1 MRRRGE
7 NRRLTAVL
15 ILGEAAALGVV
26 LVLLGTYIWMSLSGY
41 YEVLV
46 RTNTYGEHNAELAL
60 LCVAA
65 VLVTV
70 DVVRR
75 LVRLRREVVREHGK

>member
-1 MRRRGE
+1 MRRRRG
-7 NRRLTAVL
+7 NRRLTLAL
-15 ILGEAAALGVV
+15 IAGEGIALGVV
-26 LVLLGTYIWMSLSGY
+26 LVFLGTYIWMSLSGC
-41 YEVLV
+41 YEVLL
-46 RTNTYGEHNAELAL
+46 RTNTYGEHYAELAL

-75 LVRLRREVVREHGK
+75 LARLRREVVREHGK